1 MRRQS
6 KLCLQTSIKWGIISD
21 TNTREVR
28 GRQMF
33 GNVFPV
39 GDPKRRHSRDNN
51 TLHTEPRAARVFLLA
66 CLSPRPGERC
76 RYPA

>member
-1 MRRQS
+1 M
-6 KLCLQTSIKWGIISD
+6 
-21 TNTREVR
+21 REVR

-39 GDPKRRHSRDNN
+39 GNLKRRHSRDNN
-51 TLHTEPRAARVFLLA
+51 ALHTEPRAARVFLLA

-76 RYPA
+76 RYHSRCVGSVMTRFAD